1 MLNVLSF
8 YRKKN
13 TYIYIMIFVTI
24 SLFLLFL
31 KKQIVLLNINRI
43 EYDNY
48 IVIRKDDINKI
59 DKGIILYQEECMSF
73 YDTILSV
80 NDSLSNDEIIL
91 SYNISDDNS
100 YVINNN
106 LKIVDY
112 SEQTFVNL
120 YNFEKLKRENEELYL
135 KIYLTKIEYYEKY
148 KKLIDYAV
156 FYNDTLNI
164 QKTSKSLHLFNML
177 FRIIVVVLIFM
188 IIVVFLNFIFD
199 NRKNN
204 QLLKFLGYSKS
215 NIFLVMMCNFFSMI
229 IISFV
234 ISLIIYILGWMLL

>member
-8 YRKKN
+8 YRKEN
-13 TYIYIMIFVTI
+13 TYIYIMIFITI

-59 DKGIILYQEECMSF
+59 DKSIILYQEECMFF

-100 YVINNN
+100 YVISNN

-112 SEQTFVNL
+112 SKQTFVNL

-148 KKLIDYAV
+148 KKLIDDAV
-156 FYNDTLNI
+156 FYNETLNI

-188 IIVVFLNFIFD
+188 IIVAFFNLIFD

-229 IISFV
+229 V

>member
-13 TYIYIMIFVTI
+13 TYIYIMIFITI

-59 DKGIILYQEECMSF
+59 DKSIILYQEECMFF

-100 YVINNN
+100 YVISNN

-112 SEQTFVNL
+112 SKKHIKKMQTFRSFL
-120 YNFEKLKRENEELYL
+120 Y
-135 KIYLTKIEYYEKY
+135 I
-148 KKLIDYAV
+148 
-156 FYNDTLNI
+156 
-164 QKTSKSLHLFNML
+164 
-177 FRIIVVVLIFM
+177 
-188 IIVVFLNFIFD
+188 
-199 NRKNN
+199 
-204 QLLKFLGYSKS
+204 
-215 NIFLVMMCNFFSMI
+215 
-229 IISFV
+229 
-234 ISLIIYILGWMLL
+234 

>member
-1 MLNVLSF
+1 MF
-8 YRKKN
+8 
-13 TYIYIMIFVTI
+13 
-24 SLFLLFL
+24 
-31 KKQIVLLNINRI
+31 
-43 EYDNY
+43 
-48 IVIRKDDINKI
+48 
-59 DKGIILYQEECMSF
+59 F

-100 YVINNN
+100 YVISNN

-112 SEQTFVNL
+112 SKQTFVNL

-148 KKLIDYAV
+148 KKLIDDAV
-156 FYNDTLNI
+156 FYNETLNI

-188 IIVVFLNFIFD
+188 IIVAFFNLIFD

-229 IISFV
+229 V